1 MDCFSARNFRLLP
14 SSLTYFYIF
23 ISVLVVK
30 PTKKS
35 LYFYNMK
42 NEAKKLFRFL
52 RTKPVPVNT
61 NEILALERTKLAN
74 ERTLLSYIR
83 SSLYLLLGGLALL
96 QLEDLSRIHWLGYV
110 ALFVCIVFLGIG
122 IVRYIVLYRRLYK
135 WNRILFVDTI
145 SEKVDRRA
153 DNQDNI
159 ERKETEKT

>member
-1 MDCFSARNFRLLP
+1 
-14 SSLTYFYIF
+14 
-23 ISVLVVK
+23 
-30 PTKKS
+30 
-35 LYFYNMK
+35 MK

-52 RTKPVPVNT
+52 RTKPVPANT

-96 QLEDLSRIHWLGYV
+96 QLEDLNRIHWLGYA

-145 SEKVDRRA
+145 SENVEKRVEA
-153 DNQDNI
+153 QDKI
-159 ERKETEKT
+159 QKEEQKGN

>member
-1 MDCFSARNFRLLP
+1 M
-14 SSLTYFYIF
+14 YFY
-23 ISVLVVK
+23 SA
-30 PTKKS
+30 
-35 LYFYNMK
+35 MK

-96 QLEDLSRIHWLGYV
+96 QLEDLSRIHWLGYI
-110 ALFVCIVFLGIG
+110 ALLVCVVFLGVG
-122 IVRYIVLYRRLYK
+122 IIRYIVLSRRLYK

-145 SEKVDRRA
+145 EE
-153 DNQDNI
+153 NI
-159 ERKETEKT
+159 QKRKETEVTVENQEAKNE

>member
-1 MDCFSARNFRLLP
+1 
-14 SSLTYFYIF
+14 
-23 ISVLVVK
+23 
-30 PTKKS
+30 
-35 LYFYNMK
+35 MK

-52 RTKPVPVNT
+52 RTKPVPANT

-96 QLEDLSRIHWLGYV
+96 QLEDLNRIHWLGYI

-145 SEKVDRRA
+145 SENIKKQA
-153 DNQDNI
+153 DNQAAAQ
-159 ERKETEKT
+159 EKEKVQNDLN